1 MPAESKP
8 KLKTRLNGTRR
19 EVLIFETK
27 MLVTKLIVYK
37 EKIIT

>member
-1 MPAESKP
+1 MPAESKS
-8 KLKTRLNGTRR
+8 KLRTRLIGTRR

-27 MLVTKLIVYK
+27 VLVTKLIVYK